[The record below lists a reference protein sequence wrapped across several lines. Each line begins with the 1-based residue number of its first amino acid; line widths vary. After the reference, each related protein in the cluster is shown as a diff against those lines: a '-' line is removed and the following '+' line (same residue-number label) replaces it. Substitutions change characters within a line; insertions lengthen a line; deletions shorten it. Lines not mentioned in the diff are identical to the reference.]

1 MSEPSAPPDDG
12 GDSIIRSPD
21 LPFVS
26 SIVGGLFAGRAVVVS
41 GMVLPGFASDRKK
54 FDIDLCC
61 GLLIDGDHMDNKA
74 LHFNPRFDAK
84 AGWFSGPSDDKLV
97 INTFVAGRW
106 GTEERFDNPF
116 KEGEPFQIRILV
128 LDKYFKISACGK
140 HVCDFPH
147 RVSVDQIRTISIKG
161 NIRVDYVEFQPP
173 IGYGADGKPT
183 VVAPTPRQ
191 DVITKI
197 DKPIIP
203 FNLPLP
209 AGGFVSP
216 QSARFTITP
225 FLSAERFT
233 INLMSKNDYL
243 FHFRVDMPN
252 AAQKIKP
259 AVIRNSS
266 KNGSTDLKW
275 LTEERTFGT
284 FPFSKGITHD
294 VLFTA
299 YGKSVTVDVDGA
311 PFVKFVYRDGD
322 DPIDVDA
329 ITVHGDVLLHRFE
342 HKG

>member
-1 MSEPSAPPDDG
+1 MSLPSAPPAEE
-12 GDSIIRSPD
+12 DSIIRSPE

-74 LHFNPRFDAK
+74 LHFNPRFEAK
-84 AGWFSGPSDDKLV
+84 AGWFSGPADDKLV
-97 INTFVAGRW
+97 INSFVSGGW
-106 GTEERFDNPF
+106 GAEERFDNPF
-116 KEGEPFQIRILV
+116 KEGEPFQLRILV
-128 LDKYFKISACGK
+128 LEKYFKIGIDA
-140 HVCDFPH
+140 
-147 RVSVDQIRTISIKG
+147 
-161 NIRVDYVEFQPP
+161 N
-173 IGYGADGKPT
+173 GKPT
-183 VVAPTPRQ
+183 LVAPTPRQ
-191 DVITKI
+191 EVITQI
-197 DKPIIP
+197 DKPNIP
-203 FNLPLP
+203 FVLPLP
-209 AGGFVSP
+209 MGGFVSP

-233 INLMSKNDYL
+233 INLMSKNEFL

-252 AAQKIKP
+252 PAQKIKP
-259 AVIRNSS
+259 AVVRNSS
-266 KNGSTDLKW
+266 KNGVQW
-275 LTEERTFGT
+275 QTEERTFAS

-294 VLFTA
+294 VVFTA

-322 DPIDVDA
+322 DPINIDA
-329 ITVHGDVLLHRFE
+329 ITVKGDVLVHRFV

>member
-1 MSEPSAPPDDG
+1 MSVPSAPPDEG
-12 GDSIIRSPD
+12 ESIIRSPD

-74 LHFNPRFDAK
+74 LHFNPRFEAK
-84 AGWFSGPSDDKLV
+84 AGWFSGPADDKLV
-97 INTFVAGRW
+97 INSFVSGQW
-106 GTEERFDNPF
+106 GAEERFDNPF
-116 KEGEPFQIRILV
+116 KEGEPFQIRLLV
-128 LDKYFKISACGK
+128 LEKYFKISAGGK
-140 HVCDFPH
+140 HVCDYPH
-147 RVSVDQIRTISIKG
+147 RVPVETIRTISIKG

-173 IGYGADGKPT
+173 IGIGADGKPT
-183 VVAPTPRQ
+183 IVAPMPKQ
-191 DVITKI
+191 ELITQI
-197 DKPIIP
+197 DKPSIP
-203 FNLPLP
+203 FILPLLP
-209 AGGFVSP
+209 GGFVSP

-233 INLMSKNDYL
+233 INLMCKEEFL

-252 AAQKIKP
+252 PSLKIKP
-259 AVIRNSS
+259 GIIRNSS
-266 KNGSTDLKW
+266 KNGVKW
-275 LTEERTFGT
+275 QTEERTFAT

-294 VLFTA
+294 VVFTA

-322 DPIDVDA
+322 DPANIDA
-329 ITVHGDVLLHRFE
+329 ITVRGDVLVHRFV